1 LNPEISWAIGANIE
15 TAKIKAQSTRMLVL
29 FVMAHWGHHLLSSMI
44 PLLLPF
50 IRGTLEIDVAAA
62 GGLVSAF
69 TIAYGVSQL
78 PSGWLAD
85 RLGRRLL
92 ILSGVSGVAFW
103 GVMAGIA
110 PTYGIMIVC
119 MVFLG
124 LLGGG
129 YHPASS
135 PAVSSLVEPRRRGLA
150 LGIHQIGGTLSNVSA
165 PIVAA
170 GLATSLSWRS
180 AMVIPGL
187 IVMALGIALFLL
199 MGRTRTGTA
208 VSGDATHSQTAVTH
222 SRGRLILY
230 ITIGTAAQVVILSVS
245 SFMALF
251 LTDTIGVAA
260 GMAAFIPIAMYLG
273 GLPSG
278 PIAGYLSDRLGASR
292 VMFFASLIASPVIF
306 LFSRADSLWFV
317 IPLLVLMGVMMFTV
331 MPVSEHYIIS
341 QTTEKNRSTVLGVYF
356 AASRGGS
363 GFLTLGLGYL
373 IKATDYHPTFA
384 IAGILLFAV
393 VALCGL
399 MAWLSGHKKAG

>member
-1 LNPEISWAIGANIE
+1 
-15 TAKIKAQSTRMLVL
+15 MLVL
-29 FVMAHWGHHLLSSMI
+29 FVMAHWGHHLLSSMV

-50 IRGTLEIDVAAA
+50 IRGTFQIDVAAA

-78 PSGWLAD
+78 PAGWLAD

-92 ILSGVSGVAFW
+92 IFFGVSGVAFW

-110 PTYGIMIVC
+110 PNYGLMLVC

-135 PAVSSLVEPRRRGLA
+135 PAVSSLVEPGRRGLA

-165 PIVAA
+165 PLVAA

-187 IVMALGIALFLL
+187 AVVALGTALFVL
-199 MGRTRTGTA
+199 MGRSAPRANSGAQA
-208 VSGDATHSQTAVTH
+208 VHASSAVTH
-222 SRGRLILY
+222 SRRKMVLY

-251 LTDTIGVAA
+251 LTDEIGVAA
-260 GMAAFIPIAMYLG
+260 GMAALIPIAMYLG

-278 PIAGYLSDRLGASR
+278 PVAGYLSDKLGASR
-292 VMFFASLIASPVIF
+292 VLFFASLLASPIIF
-306 LFSRADSLWFV
+306 LFSRASSLLFV
-317 IPLLVLMGVMMFTV
+317 IPLLVFMGVMMYTV

-363 GFLTLGLGYL
+363 GFLTLGIGYL
-373 IKATDYHPTFA
+373 IRATHYQPTFA
-384 IAGILLFAV
+384 AAGIFLFAIV
-393 VALCGL
+393 VVCGL
-399 MAWLSGHKKAG
+399 LAWISGPKKAKAAV